1 MIYDFWKIF
10 DTICCTTHGRIWI
23 RNIGI
28 QKLVLSN
35 VITTQ
40 GKLLIIKYAI

>member
-1 MIYDFWKIF
+1 MTLERFWTQF
-10 DTICCTTHGRIWI
+10 VAQPHGRIWI